1 MEGTKITLNVPPG
14 NSGSLG
20 MNKNDTITV
29 DTSNILFIF
38 MGAFTGLEKIIF
50 EKVSKID
57 RVSIKRNIFIICLT
71 FFFFL
76 AAQGNV
82 KRYFWTRSASK

>member
-1 MEGTKITLNVPPG
+1 VEGTKITINVPPG
-14 NSGSLG
+14 NQGSLG

-50 EKVSKID
+50 EKISKVD
-57 RVSIKRNIFIICLT
+57 RVSIYQTLS
-71 FFFFL
+71 
-76 AAQGNV
+76 
-82 KRYFWTRSASK
+82 W